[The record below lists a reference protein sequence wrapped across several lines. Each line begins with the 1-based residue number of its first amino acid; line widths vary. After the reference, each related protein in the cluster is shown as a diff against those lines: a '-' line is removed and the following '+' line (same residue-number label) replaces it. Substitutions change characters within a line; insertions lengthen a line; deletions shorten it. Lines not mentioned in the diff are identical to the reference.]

1 MDWAPWSA
9 TVTEVRAG
17 AKPLPPAVEHTVY
30 RIVQEALTNIRKH
43 AHGARATLGLRV
55 DRENLECEVTNPV
68 TGLPGA
74 AAGEGAGLG
83 LRGLRERAALL
94 GGTLDT
100 ENRDGV
106 FRVRLRL
113 PVASPAPNREQ
124 GTMRAEPVGEA
135 Q

>member
-1 MDWAPWSA
+1 M
-9 TVTEVRAG
+9 
-17 AKPLPPAVEHTVY
+17 
-30 RIVQEALTNIRKH
+30 
-43 AHGARATLGLRV
+43 
-55 DRENLECEVTNPV
+55 TNPV
-68 TGLPGA
+68 TGLPGE

-106 FRVRLRL
+106 FRVQLRL

-124 GTMRAEPVGEA
+124 GR
-135 Q
+135 